1 MLSPSGV
8 LRRMVA
14 TLARRVYE
22 LPRSGETDLEG
33 LVALFRRL
41 GRVEYGVIILT
52 VRGTDQFVQYSGG
65 TTGIQ
70 LDLPV
75 ITQHQQDREAKIR
88 AFFAGRRE
96 PLVERRGTDGARF
109 LDVDLPADPDR
120 LARLTAGL
128 VCEVFGAPRTVKLVV
143 QSHGLPP
150 A

>member
-8 LRRMVA
+8 LRRIGVA
-14 TLARRVYE
+14 LARRVYR

-33 LVALFRRL
+33 LAALFRRL
-41 GRVEYGVIILT
+41 GRVEYAVVILT

-70 LDLPV
+70 LDLPLV
-75 ITQHQQDREAKIR
+75 TQDQQDCEAEIR
-88 AFFAGRRE
+88 AFFAERGERV
-96 PLVERRGTDGARF
+96 VERRGTDGARF

-120 LARLTAGL
+120 LARLTAGV

-143 QSHGLPP
+143 QSDGLPP